1 MLCVKCFF
9 STYSE
14 VPFAA
19 TLFLEQFSSSL
30 AVGALFL
37 NSVFVFLNA
46 NIQPY
51 AVGYVYR
58 GNGCHPVPFAEK
70 IN

>member
-37 NSVFVFLNA
+37 PSVFVFLNA
-46 NIQPY
+46 NIQPLM
-51 AVGYVYR
+51 
-58 GNGCHPVPFAEK
+58 
-70 IN
+70 

>member
-19 TLFLEQFSSSL
+19 TLFLEQFSSL

-37 NSVFVFLNA
+37 PSVLVFLNA

-51 AVGYVYR
+51 AAGYVYR

>member
-19 TLFLEQFSSSL
+19 TLFLDQFSSSL
-30 AVGALFL
+30 AVGVLFL
-37 NSVFVFLNA
+37 PSVLVFFSGGQSTQIKYLSKSTDTYN
-46 NIQPY
+46 
-51 AVGYVYR
+51 
-58 GNGCHPVPFAEK
+58 K
-70 IN
+70 ILLH